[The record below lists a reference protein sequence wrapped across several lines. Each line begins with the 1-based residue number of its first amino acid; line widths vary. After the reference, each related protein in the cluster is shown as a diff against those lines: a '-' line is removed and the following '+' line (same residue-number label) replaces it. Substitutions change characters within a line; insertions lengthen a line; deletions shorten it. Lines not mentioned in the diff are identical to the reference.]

1 MRLNAHV
8 HVVHIQDMDD
18 EPLDP
23 DCDSW
28 ESQSRTAIAAA
39 ETSAHDEFST
49 GDVSWEYHRA
59 HGPAAVQLLGVAQ
72 QCDALMI
79 ILGSPRGGPASALD
93 TLLGQSVS
101 HRLIGARRVPLV
113 LVAGA
118 LTTRPDLL
126 WAYPHV
132 VSGGSPRKW
141 ASASSGRTTSAK
153 VSSLG
158 LTTHTHLAPPYSGCG
173 KIRSDSV

>member
-1 MRLNAHV
+1 MNRWTPTV
-8 HVVHIQDMDD
+8 
-18 EPLDP
+18 
-23 DCDSW
+23 
-28 ESQSRTAIAAA
+28 IA
-39 ETSAHDEFST
+39 SARDEFST

-113 LVAGA
+113 LVPA
-118 LTTRPDLL
+118 L
-126 WAYPHV
+126 
-132 VSGGSPRKW
+132 
-141 ASASSGRTTSAK
+141 
-153 VSSLG
+153 
-158 LTTHTHLAPPYSGCG
+158 
-173 KIRSDSV
+173 

>member
-1 MRLNAHV
+1 MSDSPTVHLVVGWDHYSPSTAALRFAIDMARRLNAHV

-28 ESQSRTAIAAA
+28 ESQSRTGIAAA
-39 ETSAHDEFST
+39 ETSARDEFSA

-79 ILGSPRGGPASALD
+79 ILGALGVVRRRHS
-93 TLLGQSVS
+93 TRFGQSVS

-113 LVAGA
+113 LVPA
-118 LTTRPDLL
+118 L
-126 WAYPHV
+126 
-132 VSGGSPRKW
+132 
-141 ASASSGRTTSAK
+141 
-153 VSSLG
+153 
-158 LTTHTHLAPPYSGCG
+158 
-173 KIRSDSV
+173 

>member
-1 MRLNAHV
+1 MSDSPTVHLVVGWDHYSPSTAALRFAIDMARRLNAHV

-28 ESQSRTAIAAA
+28 ESQSRTGIAAA
-39 ETSAHDEFST
+39 ETSARDEFSA

-113 LVAGA
+113 LVPA
-118 LTTRPDLL
+118 L
-126 WAYPHV
+126 
-132 VSGGSPRKW
+132 
-141 ASASSGRTTSAK
+141 
-153 VSSLG
+153 
-158 LTTHTHLAPPYSGCG
+158 
-173 KIRSDSV
+173 

>member
-1 MRLNAHV
+1 
-8 HVVHIQDMDD
+8 MDD

-39 ETSAHDEFST
+39 ETSARDEFST

-79 ILGSPRGGPASALD
+79 VLGSPRGGPASALD

-113 LVAGA
+113 LVPA
-118 LTTRPDLL
+118 L
-126 WAYPHV
+126 
-132 VSGGSPRKW
+132 
-141 ASASSGRTTSAK
+141 
-153 VSSLG
+153 
-158 LTTHTHLAPPYSGCG
+158 
-173 KIRSDSV
+173 

>member
-1 MRLNAHV
+1 MSESPATQLVIGWDHYPPSTAALRFAIDMARRLHAHI

-18 EPLDP
+18 EPVDP

-28 ESQSRTAIAAA
+28 ESQSRTAIAEAESAA
-39 ETSAHDEFST
+39 REELAT

-59 HGPAAVQLLGVAQ
+59 HGPAAVQLLAVAQ

-113 LVAGA
+113 LVPA
-118 LTTRPDLL
+118 
-126 WAYPHV
+126 V
-132 VSGGSPRKW
+132 
-141 ASASSGRTTSAK
+141 
-153 VSSLG
+153 
-158 LTTHTHLAPPYSGCG
+158 
-173 KIRSDSV
+173 